1 MKVHGKFKTILSYFH
16 FQCAVIN
23 RIKYLWQLTS
33 VYIFLKKEQPAAI
46 INLVSNLPQTDY
58 QDSVTVAS
66 VVNPNFYQRQNLPQ
80 FGDKK

>member
-1 MKVHGKFKTILSYFH
+1 M
-16 FQCAVIN
+16 IN

-46 INLVSNLPQTDY
+46 INLVSNYVTLPQTDY

-66 VVNPNFYQRQNLPQ
+66 VVNPNFINGRIYHSLVIKSNSSQTLVALC
-80 FGDKK
+80 

>member
-1 MKVHGKFKTILSYFH
+1 M
-16 FQCAVIN
+16 IN
-23 RIKYLWQLTS
+23 RIKYLWHLTS

-46 INLVSNLPQTDY
+46 INLVSNYVTLPQTDY

>member
-1 MKVHGKFKTILSYFH
+1 M
-16 FQCAVIN
+16 IN
-23 RIKYLWQLTS
+23 RIKYLWHLTS

-46 INLVSNLPQTDY
+46 INLVSNYVTLPQTDY
-58 QDSVTVAS
+58 QDSVTVAT

>member
-1 MKVHGKFKTILSYFH
+1 M
-16 FQCAVIN
+16 IN

-46 INLVSNLPQTDY
+46 INLVSNYVTLPQTDY

-66 VVNPNFYQRQNLPQ
+66 VVNPNFHQRQNLPQ

>member
-1 MKVHGKFKTILSYFH
+1 M
-16 FQCAVIN
+16 IN

-46 INLVSNLPQTDY
+46 INLVSNYVTLPQTDY

>member
-1 MKVHGKFKTILSYFH
+1 M
-16 FQCAVIN
+16 IN

-46 INLVSNLPQTDY
+46 INLVSNYVTLPQTDY

-80 FGDKK
+80 FGDKN

>member
-1 MKVHGKFKTILSYFH
+1 M
-16 FQCAVIN
+16 IN
-23 RIKYLWQLTS
+23 RIKYLWKLTS
-33 VYIFLKKEQPAAI
+33 VYIFLKKEQPAAV
-46 INLVSNLPQTDY
+46 NLVSNYVTLPQTDY

>member
-1 MKVHGKFKTILSYFH
+1 M
-16 FQCAVIN
+16 IN

-46 INLVSNLPQTDY
+46 INLLSNLPQTDY

-66 VVNPNFYQRQNLPQ
+66 VVNPNFINGRIYHSLVIKSNSSQTLVALC
-80 FGDKK
+80 

>member
-1 MKVHGKFKTILSYFH
+1 M
-16 FQCAVIN
+16 IN

-46 INLVSNLPQTDY
+46 INLVSNYVTLPQTEY